1 MSKAALPTRSC
12 RAPQV
17 EDSTAEVICGHT
29 DKSHRVALV
38 WCWGAHGAAS
48 QRTAAPSKYQRQFL
62 LLVGC
67 PVLAFR
73 QSAARWKALLSNADR
88 YNRHRCLC
96 RISVCSVVCNGQ
108 KNKEKAC
115 VCTGVHTHPCGKC
128 LLKLQQSKHEALG
141 SV

>member
-62 LLVGC
+62 VLMDVQCLLLGNQQQGGKHYFLMQTDIIGIVAYAGLVFALWC
-67 PVLAFR
+67 AMGRKTKRKRVC
-73 QSAARWKALLSNADR
+73 AR
-88 YNRHRCLC
+88 
-96 RISVCSVVCNGQ
+96 
-108 KNKEKAC
+108 
-115 VCTGVHTHPCGKC
+115 VCTHTHVESAC
-128 LLKLQQSKHEALG
+128 
-141 SV
+141 